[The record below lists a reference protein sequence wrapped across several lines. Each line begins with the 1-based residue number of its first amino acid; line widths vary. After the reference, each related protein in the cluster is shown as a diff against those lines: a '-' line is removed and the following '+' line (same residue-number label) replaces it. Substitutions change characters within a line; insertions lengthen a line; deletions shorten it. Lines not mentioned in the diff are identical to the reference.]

1 MLGLPFSLGCVGTGA
16 AKKWGKKRCQKKKL
30 GSFCCWS
37 KDVEGIQSKR
47 WAVNLEPPLHITKN
61 ISVSPWHIETMT
73 SFTGWSFMK
82 ELILLTAIISLLCL
96 SP

>member
-1 MLGLPFSLGCVGTGA
+1 MLQRNG
-16 AKKWGKKRCQKKKL
+16 KKKL

-47 WAVNLEPPLHITKN
+47 WAVNLEPPLHITKI

-82 ELILLTAIISLLCL
+82 ELILLTAIISVVFESLKF
-96 SP
+96 SFPEASVKKPF